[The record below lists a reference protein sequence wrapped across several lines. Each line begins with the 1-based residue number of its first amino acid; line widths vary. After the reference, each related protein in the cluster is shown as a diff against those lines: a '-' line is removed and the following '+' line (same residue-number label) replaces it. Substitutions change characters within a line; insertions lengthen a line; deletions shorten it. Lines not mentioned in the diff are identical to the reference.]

1 MVAGNFATSGGER
14 SMGFHDIAAKLGG
27 QQGTDGGMASLQ
39 KMVSSSGG
47 LQGLTSKL
55 TSSGLGKQVQSWVG
69 DGDNQPVSG
78 AQVQQAM
85 DPEHL
90 DAMAKQAG
98 MTPAQASD
106 EVAKALPDM
115 VNQATP
121 QGKMPAQD
129 PFAKGMDSIKRM
141 FSK

>member
-1 MVAGNFATSGGER
+1 
-14 SMGFHDIAAKLGG
+14 MGFHDIAAKLGG

-39 KMVSSSGG
+39 KMVSNSGG

-69 DGDNQPVSG
+69 TGENQPVSG

-85 DPEHL
+85 DPGQL

-98 MTPAQASD
+98 MSPAQTSD
-106 EVAKALPDM
+106 EVAKALPHM
-115 VNQATP
+115 VNEATP
-121 QGKMPAQD
+121 QGQMPAQD
-129 PFAKGMDSIKRM
+129 PFTKGVDAVKNM